1 MVKFD
6 LQTAKSLNVSV
17 GDIAGSIGEGQDILG
32 ALDVQ
37 YGVPTCIMNLG
48 RDLLS
53 LLPTNVLGG
62 MRNDMAIGR
71 NAADAVTKALS
82 QKLRNFT
89 GIVEFDTDDGT
100 FRFVSDSSQ
109 YGQESGSLAGSIG
122 SWIGTAQQA
131 IAFGS

>member
-6 LQTAKSLNVSV
+6 LQTAQSL
-17 GDIAGSIGEGQDILG
+17 AGSIGGGGQDILG

-37 YGVPTCIMNLG
+37 FGIPSCMMDLG

-62 MRNDMAIGR
+62 MRNDMAVGR

-82 QKLRNFT
+82 QKLRNLT
-89 GIVEFDTDDGT
+89 GIIEFDTDEGV

-109 YGQESGSLAGSIG
+109 YGQESEAQLTLYKAFLALPSKL
-122 SWIGTAQQA
+122 SRLDLNFTLM
-131 IAFGS
+131 